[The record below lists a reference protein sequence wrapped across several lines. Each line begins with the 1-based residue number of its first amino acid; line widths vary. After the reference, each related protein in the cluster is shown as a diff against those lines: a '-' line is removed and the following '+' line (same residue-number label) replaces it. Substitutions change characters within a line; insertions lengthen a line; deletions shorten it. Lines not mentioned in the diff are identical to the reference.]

1 MRALP
6 GAKPRHTL
14 ESKGFKMNRSLTL
27 TVDLTRFRGRVEAV
41 WFHPTTGNSAPVPG
55 SPFANSGP
63 QDFLSSGEE
72 RSGRL

>member
-1 MRALP
+1 
-6 GAKPRHTL
+6 
-14 ESKGFKMNRSLTL
+14 MNRSRLLHLLTLPFIAPLTL

-55 SPFANSGP
+55 APFANSGP

-72 RSGRL
+72 RNARL